1 MSYFTFLGH
10 PMNLKRCLSFLVVCV
25 FTFFLAFVPTSFF
38 GVNPETGLPLFTL
51 TQQRVIAIFVFT
63 AMMWI
68 LEVIPT
74 WTTSVVAIVSI
85 LLTTSNKGLGFL
97 ISGEGV
103 GQLTNYKDIMAAFA
117 DPVIML
123 FLGGFVLAFAATKVG
138 LDVQLAKVML
148 KPFGTNPK
156 MVLLGV
162 LLVIGVFSMFMSN
175 TATAAMM
182 LTFLTPVLATLPK
195 DGGGRI
201 ALALAIPIAANI
213 GGMGTPIG
221 TPPNAIAL
229 GAINDSLPA
238 DQQITFVG
246 WMIRMVPYVIV
257 MLLFA
262 WLLLLKLYPFKAKKI
277 ELKIEGQEVKATPFQ
292 KYVVWVTFA
301 LTIIL
306 WVGEKW
312 FGVNSNVVAM
322 IPFAVFS
329 ATGIMKA
336 KHLEHINWAVLWMVA
351 GGFALGTA
359 LNQTGLASTLIENIP
374 FASWNALVVMLAGG
388 FICYFLSNFISNS
401 AAANLVVPILIV
413 VGKALSG
420 KSDPANLPDGG
431 ADGGAVVADT
441 LSKADTLIP
450 AADSVVAS
458 ADSVAVVSDSL
469 AVASDSLATAATSAQ
484 EAAAYFE
491 ALGGVPALI
500 IGVAICASLAMCLPV
515 STPPN
520 ALAHSTGM
528 ISTKQMATVGIII
541 GVVGFILGYLML
553 IFVGF

>member
-1 MSYFTFLGH
+1 MSYFSFLGH
-10 PMNLKRCLSFLVVCV
+10 PMNLKRCLSFLVVCI
-25 FTFFLAFVPTSFF
+25 FTFFLALVPTSFF
-38 GVNPETGLPLFTL
+38 GVNPDTGLPIFTL

-97 ISGEGV
+97 IAKENIGA
-103 GQLTNYKDIMAAFA
+103 LTNYKDVMAAFA

-156 MVLLGV
+156 TVLLGV
-162 LLVIGVFSMFMSN
+162 LLVIGIFSMFMSN

-201 ALALAIPIAANI
+201 SLALAIPIAANI

-229 GAINDSLPA
+229 GALQDA
-238 DQQITFVG
+238 GYAITFAG
-246 WMIRMVPYVIV
+246 WMLRMVPYVII
-257 MLLFA
+257 MLVFA
-262 WLLLLKLYPFKAKKI
+262 WVLLMKLYPFKAKSI

-306 WVGEKW
+306 WVGEQW
-312 FGVNSNVVAM
+312 FKINSNIVAM

-359 LNQTGLASTLIENIP
+359 LNQTGLASTLIKTIP
-374 FASWNALVVMLAGG
+374 FASWNALVVMLVGG

-401 AAANLVVPILIV
+401 ASANLVVPILIV
-413 VGKALSG
+413 VGKALMG
-420 KSDPANLPDGG
+420 NPH
-431 ADGGAVVADT
+431 
-441 LSKADTLIP
+441 
-450 AADSVVAS
+450 
-458 ADSVAVVSDSL
+458 
-469 AVASDSLATAATSAQ
+469 
-484 EAAAYFE
+484 FE
-491 ALGGVPALI
+491 SLGGVPAMI

-528 ISTKQMATVGIII
+528 ITTKQMATVGIVM
-541 GVVGFILGYLML
+541 GLVGLVLGYLML
-553 IFVGF
+553 IFIGF

>member
-25 FTFFLAFVPTSFF
+25 FTFFLALVPTSFY
-38 GVNPETGLPLFTL
+38 GINPETGLPIFTL

-74 WTTSVVAIVSI
+74 WTTSVVAIVAI

-97 ISGEGV
+97 MAKDNIGD
-103 GQLTNYKDIMAAFA
+103 LTNYKSIMAAFA

-138 LDVQLAKVML
+138 LDVQLARVML

-156 MVLLGV
+156 TVLLGV
-162 LLVIGVFSMFMSN
+162 LLVIGIFSMFMSN

-201 ALALAIPIAANI
+201 SLALAIPIAANL

-229 GAINDSLPA
+229 GALQEAGYN
-238 DQQITFVG
+238 ITFVG
-246 WMIRMVPYVIV
+246 WMLRMVPYVLV

-262 WLLLLKLYPFKAKKI
+262 WFLLTKLYPFKAKKI
-277 ELKIEGQEVKATPFQ
+277 ELKIEGAPTKTTPFQ

-306 WVGEKW
+306 WVGESLFK
-312 FGVNSNVVAM
+312 VNSNIVAM

-329 ATGIMKA
+329 ATGILKA
-336 KHLEHINWAVLWMVA
+336 RDLEHINWAVLWMVA

-359 LNQTGLASTLIENIP
+359 LNQTGLATTLINTIP
-374 FASWNALVVMLAGG
+374 FASWNALVVMLVGG

-401 AAANLVVPILIV
+401 ASANLVVPILIV
-413 VGKALSG
+413 VGKAMSG
-420 KSDPANLPDGG
+420 NPS
-431 ADGGAVVADT
+431 
-441 LSKADTLIP
+441 
-450 AADSVVAS
+450 
-458 ADSVAVVSDSL
+458 
-469 AVASDSLATAATSAQ
+469 
-484 EAAAYFE
+484 FE
-491 ALGGVPALI
+491 ALGGVPAMI
-500 IGVAICASLAMCLPV
+500 AGVAICASLAMCLPV

-528 ISTKQMATVGIII
+528 ITTKQMATVGIII
-541 GVVGFILGYLML
+541 GVVGFVLGYLML
-553 IFVGF
+553 MFIGF

>member
-1 MSYFTFLGH
+1 MSYFSFLGH
-10 PMNLKRCLSFLVVCV
+10 PMNLKRCLSFLVVCI
-25 FTFFLAFVPTSFF
+25 FTFFLALVPTSFF
-38 GVNPETGLPLFTL
+38 GVNPETGLPIFTL

-97 ISGEGV
+97 IAKENV
-103 GQLTNYKDIMAAFA
+103 GALTNYKDIMAAFA

-156 MVLLGV
+156 TVLLGV
-162 LLVIGVFSMFMSN
+162 LLVIGIFSMFMSN

-201 ALALAIPIAANI
+201 SLALAIPIAANI

-229 GAINDSLPA
+229 GALQEA
-238 DQQITFVG
+238 GYAVTFAG
-246 WMIRMVPYVIV
+246 WMLRMVPYVII
-257 MLLFA
+257 MLVIA
-262 WLLLLKLYPFKAKKI
+262 WVLLMKLYPFKAKSI

-306 WVGEKW
+306 WVGEQW
-312 FGVNSNVVAM
+312 FKINSNIVAM

-359 LNQTGLASTLIENIP
+359 LNQTGLASTLIKTIP
-374 FASWNALVVMLAGG
+374 FASWNALVVMLVGG

-401 AAANLVVPILIV
+401 ASANLVVPILIV
-413 VGKALSG
+413 VGKAMVG
-420 KSDPANLPDGG
+420 NPE
-431 ADGGAVVADT
+431 
-441 LSKADTLIP
+441 
-450 AADSVVAS
+450 S
-458 ADSVAVVSDSL
+458 AES
-469 AVASDSLATAATSAQ
+469 
-484 EAAAYFE
+484 FN
-491 ALGGVPALI
+491 ALGGVPAMI

-528 ISTKQMATVGIII
+528 ITTKQMATVGIVM
-541 GVVGFILGYLML
+541 GAVGLVLGYLML
-553 IFVGF
+553 IFIGF

>member
-10 PMNLKRCLSFLVVCV
+10 PMNLKRCLSFLVVCI
-25 FTFFLAFVPTSFF
+25 FTFFLALVPTSFY
-38 GVNPETGLPLFTL
+38 GINPETGLPIFTL

-97 ISGEGV
+97 MVKDNIGE
-103 GQLTNYKDIMAAFA
+103 LTNYKSVMAAFA

-138 LDVQLAKVML
+138 LDVQLARVML

-156 MVLLGV
+156 KVLLGL
-162 LLVIGVFSMFMSN
+162 LLVIGTFSMFMSN

-201 ALALAIPIAANI
+201 SLALAIPIAANL

-229 GAINDSLPA
+229 GALQDAGYN
-238 DQQITFVG
+238 ITFVG
-246 WMIRMVPYVIV
+246 WMIRMIPFVIV

-262 WLLLLKLYPFKAKKI
+262 WALLMKLYPFKAKSI
-277 ELKIEGQEVKATPFQ
+277 EIKIEGEPTKTTPFQ

-306 WVGEKW
+306 WVGESIFK
-312 FGVNSNVVAM
+312 VNSNIVAM

-329 ATGIMKA
+329 ATGILKSRD
-336 KHLEHINWAVLWMVA
+336 LEHINWAVLWMVA

-359 LNQTGLASTLIENIP
+359 LNQTGLASTLIQTIP
-374 FASWNALVVMLAGG
+374 FASWNAVVVMLVGG

-401 AAANLVVPILIV
+401 ASANLVVPILIV
-413 VGKALSG
+413 VGKAMAGNS
-420 KSDPANLPDGG
+420 S
-431 ADGGAVVADT
+431 
-441 LSKADTLIP
+441 
-450 AADSVVAS
+450 
-458 ADSVAVVSDSL
+458 
-469 AVASDSLATAATSAQ
+469 
-484 EAAAYFE
+484 FE
-491 ALGGVPALI
+491 ALGGVPAMI
-500 IGVAICASLAMCLPV
+500 VGIAIAASLAMCLPV

-528 ISTKQMATVGIII
+528 ITTRQMATVGIII
-541 GVVGFILGYLML
+541 GVVGFVLGYLML
-553 IFVGF
+553 IFIGF

>member
-1 MSYFTFLGH
+1 
-10 PMNLKRCLSFLVVCV
+10 MNLKRCLSFLVVCI
-25 FTFFLAFVPTSFF
+25 FTFFLALVPTSFF
-38 GVNPETGLPLFTL
+38 GVNPETGLPIFTL

-97 ISGEGV
+97 IAKENV
-103 GQLTNYKDIMAAFA
+103 GALTNYKDIMAAFA

-156 MVLLGV
+156 TVLLGI
-162 LLVIGVFSMFMSN
+162 LLVIGIFSMFMSN

-201 ALALAIPIAANI
+201 SLALAIPIAANI

-229 GAINDSLPA
+229 GALQEA
-238 DQQITFVG
+238 GYAVTFAG
-246 WMIRMVPYVIV
+246 WMLRMVPYVII
-257 MLLFA
+257 MLVIA
-262 WLLLLKLYPFKAKKI
+262 WVLLMKLYPFKAKSI

-306 WVGEKW
+306 WVGEQW
-312 FGVNSNVVAM
+312 FKINSNIVAM

-359 LNQTGLASTLIENIP
+359 LNQTGLASTLIKTIP
-374 FASWNALVVMLAGG
+374 FASWNALVVMLVGG

-401 AAANLVVPILIV
+401 ASANLVVPILIV
-413 VGKALSG
+413 VGKAMAG
-420 KSDPANLPDGG
+420 NPE
-431 ADGGAVVADT
+431 
-441 LSKADTLIP
+441 
-450 AADSVVAS
+450 S
-458 ADSVAVVSDSL
+458 AES
-469 AVASDSLATAATSAQ
+469 
-484 EAAAYFE
+484 FN
-491 ALGGVPALI
+491 ALGGVPAMI

-520 ALAHSTGM
+520 DLAHSTGM
-528 ISTKQMATVGIII
+528 ITTKQMATVGIVM
-541 GVVGFILGYLML
+541 GAVGLVLGYLML
-553 IFVGF
+553 IFIGF

>member
-1 MSYFTFLGH
+1 MSYFSFLGH
-10 PMNLKRCLSFLVVCV
+10 PMNLKRCVSFLIVCV
-25 FTFFLAFVPTSFF
+25 FTFFLALVPTSFY
-38 GVNPETGLPLFTL
+38 GVNPDTGLPIFTL
-51 TQQRVIAIFVFT
+51 TQQRVIAIFAFT

-97 ISGEGV
+97 MAKDNLGE
-103 GQLTNYKDIMAAFA
+103 LTNYKSIMAAFA

-148 KPFGTNPK
+148 KPFGKNPK
-156 MVLLGV
+156 TVLLGI
-162 LLVIGVFSMFMSN
+162 LLVIGIFSMFMSN

-201 ALALAIPIAANI
+201 SLALAIPIAANL

-229 GAINDSLPA
+229 GALQDAGYN
-238 DQQITFVG
+238 ITFVG

-262 WLLLLKLYPFKAKKI
+262 WFLLMKLYPFKAKSI
-277 ELKIEGQEVKATPFQ
+277 ELKIEGAPIKTTPFQ

-306 WVGEKW
+306 WVGESLFK
-312 FGVNSNVVAM
+312 VNSNIVAM

-329 ATGIMKA
+329 ATGILKA
-336 KHLEHINWAVLWMVA
+336 RHLEHINWAVLWMVA

-359 LNQTGLASTLIENIP
+359 LNQTGLATTLIKTIP
-374 FASWNALVVMLAGG
+374 FASWNALVVMLVGG
-388 FICYFLSNFISNS
+388 LICYFLSNFISNS
-401 AAANLVVPILIV
+401 ASANLVVPILMV
-413 VGKALSG
+413 VGKAIAG
-420 KSDPANLPDGG
+420 NPE
-431 ADGGAVVADT
+431 
-441 LSKADTLIP
+441 
-450 AADSVVAS
+450 S
-458 ADSVAVVSDSL
+458 AESFS
-469 AVASDSLATAATSAQ
+469 
-484 EAAAYFE
+484 
-491 ALGGVPALI
+491 ALGGVSAMI
-500 IGVAICASLAMCLPV
+500 IGVAICASLAICLPV

-528 ISTKQMATVGIII
+528 ITTKQMATVGMI
-541 GVVGFILGYLML
+541 VGIVGLVLGYAML
-553 IFVGF
+553 IFIGF

>member
-1 MSYFTFLGH
+1 MSYFPFLGH
-10 PMNLKRCLSFLVVCV
+10 PMNVRRCLSFLAVCLV
-25 FTFFLAFVPTSFF
+25 TFFLALVPTSFY
-38 GVNPETGLPLFTL
+38 GTDPVTLEPIFTL

-63 AMMWI
+63 ALMWI

-97 ISGEGV
+97 IAKDNV
-103 GQLTNYKDIMAAFA
+103 GALTNYKDVMAAFA

-148 KPFGTNPK
+148 KPFGKNPK
-156 MVLLGV
+156 YVLLGV

-201 ALALAIPIAANI
+201 SLALAIPIAANL

-229 GAINDSLPA
+229 GALQEAGFN
-238 DQQITFVG
+238 ITFAG
-246 WMIRMVPYVIV
+246 WMLRMVPFVIL
-257 MLLFA
+257 MLLIA
-262 WLLLLKLYPFKAKKI
+262 WVLLMKLFPFKAKSI
-277 ELKIEGQEVKATPFQ
+277 ELKIEGAPVKVTPFQ
-292 KYVVWVTFA
+292 KYVVWFTFA

-306 WVGEKW
+306 WIGESVFK
-312 FGVNSNVVAM
+312 VNSNIVAM

-329 ATGIMKA
+329 ATGILKA
-336 KHLEHINWAVLWMVA
+336 RDLEHINWAVLWMVA

-359 LNQTGLASTLIENIP
+359 LNETGLASTLIQIIP
-374 FASWNALVVMLAGG
+374 FSSWNALVVMIVGG
-388 FICYFLSNFISNS
+388 LICYFLSNFISNS
-401 AAANLVVPILIV
+401 AAANLVVPILV
-413 VGKALSG
+413 VIGSAMK
-420 KSDPANLPDGG
+420 DNPAF
-431 ADGGAVVADT
+431 V
-441 LSKADTLIP
+441 
-450 AADSVVAS
+450 
-458 ADSVAVVSDSL
+458 
-469 AVASDSLATAATSAQ
+469 
-484 EAAAYFE
+484 E
-491 ALGGVPALI
+491 LGGVPAMI
-500 IGVAICASLAMCLPV
+500 IGIAIAASLAMCLPV

-528 ISTKQMATVGIII
+528 ITTKQMATVGIII
-541 GVVGFILGYLML
+541 GGIGSVLGYLML
-553 IFVGF
+553 IFIGF

>member
-1 MSYFTFLGH
+1 
-10 PMNLKRCLSFLVVCV
+10 MNVKRCLSFLGVCV
-25 FTFFLAFVPTSFF
+25 ITFFLAFVPTSFF
-38 GVNPETGLPLFTL
+38 GVDPVTAEPIFTL

-63 AMMWI
+63 ALMWI

-97 ISGEGV
+97 IAKENV
-103 GQLTNYKDIMAAFA
+103 GALTNYKDVMAAFA

-148 KPFGTNPK
+148 KPFGKNPK
-156 MVLLGV
+156 FVLLGV
-162 LLVIGVFSMFMSN
+162 LLVIGIFSMFMSN

-201 ALALAIPIAANI
+201 SLALAIPIAANI

-229 GAINDSLPA
+229 GALQEAGYN
-238 DQQITFVG
+238 ITFAG
-246 WMIRMVPYVIV
+246 WMLRMVPFVLL
-257 MLLFA
+257 MLFIA
-262 WLLLLKLYPFKAKKI
+262 WILLQKLYPFKAKSI
-277 ELKIEGQEVKATPFQ
+277 ELKIEGAPVKVTPFQ

-306 WVGEKW
+306 WVGESLFK
-312 FGVNSNVVAM
+312 VNSNIVAM

-329 ATGIMKA
+329 ATGILKA
-336 KHLEHINWAVLWMVA
+336 RHLEHINWAVLWMVA

-359 LNQTGLASTLIENIP
+359 LNQTGLATKLIEIIP
-374 FASWNALVVMLAGG
+374 FASWNALVVMLVGG

-413 VGKALSG
+413 VGKAMSG
-420 KSDPANLPDGG
+420 NPA
-431 ADGGAVVADT
+431 
-441 LSKADTLIP
+441 
-450 AADSVVAS
+450 
-458 ADSVAVVSDSL
+458 
-469 AVASDSLATAATSAQ
+469 
-484 EAAAYFE
+484 FE
-491 ALGGVPALI
+491 NMGGVPAMI
-500 IGVAICASLAMCLPV
+500 IGIAISASIAMCLPV

-520 ALAHSTGM
+520 ALAASTGM
-528 ISTKQMATVGIII
+528 ITTKQMATVGIVM
-541 GVVGFILGYLML
+541 GVVGFALGYLML
-553 IFVGF
+553 IFIGF

>member
-1 MSYFTFLGH
+1 MSYFSFLGH
-10 PMNLKRCLSFLVVCV
+10 PMNVKRCVSFLIVCV
-25 FTFFLAFVPTSFF
+25 FTFFLALVPTSFF
-38 GVNPETGLPLFTL
+38 GTDPLTGANLFTL

-97 ISGEGV
+97 ITKENV
-103 GQLTNYKDIMAAFA
+103 GALTNYKDVMAAFA

-138 LDVQLAKVML
+138 LDVQLAKIML
-148 KPFGTNPK
+148 KPFGKNPK
-156 MVLLGV
+156 TVLLGV
-162 LLVIGVFSMFMSN
+162 LLVIGFFSMFMSN

-201 ALALAIPIAANI
+201 ALALAIPIAANL
-213 GGMGTPIG
+213 GGIGTPIG

-229 GAINDSLPA
+229 GALQEAGYN
-238 DQQITFVG
+238 ITFAG
-246 WMIRMVPYVIV
+246 WMLRMVPYVIV

-262 WLLLLKLYPFKAKKI
+262 WVLLMKMFPFKAKTI
-277 ELKIEGQEVKATPFQ
+277 ELKIEGTPVKVTPFQ

-306 WVGEKW
+306 WVGESIFK
-312 FGVNSNVVAM
+312 VNSNIVAM

-329 ATGIMKA
+329 ATGILKA
-336 KHLEHINWAVLWMVA
+336 RHLEHINWAVLWMVA

-359 LNQTGLASTLIENIP
+359 LNQTGLATRLIQIIP
-374 FASWNALVVMLAGG
+374 FASWNALIVMIVGG
-388 FICYFLSNFISNS
+388 LICYFLSNFISNS
-401 AAANLVVPILIV
+401 ASANLVVPILVV
-413 VGKALSG
+413 VGTAMK
-420 KSDPANLPDGG
+420 DNPDF
-431 ADGGAVVADT
+431 V
-441 LSKADTLIP
+441 
-450 AADSVVAS
+450 
-458 ADSVAVVSDSL
+458 
-469 AVASDSLATAATSAQ
+469 
-484 EAAAYFE
+484 
-491 ALGGVPALI
+491 ALGGVPAMI
-500 IGVAICASLAMCLPV
+500 VGIAIAASVAMCLPV

-528 ISTKQMATVGIII
+528 ITTKQMATVGIII
-541 GVVGFILGYLML
+541 GVVGLTLGYLML
-553 IFVGF
+553 IFIGF

>member
-1 MSYFTFLGH
+1 MSYFHFLGH
-10 PMNLKRCLSFLVVCV
+10 PMNLRRCLSFLVVCV
-25 FTFFLAFVPTSFF
+25 FTFFLALVPTSFY
-38 GVNPETGLPLFTL
+38 GVNPETLEPIFTL

-74 WTTSVVAIVSI
+74 WTTSVVAIVAI

-97 ISGEGV
+97 MMKENIGEM
-103 GQLTNYKDIMAAFA
+103 TNYKSIMAAFA

-148 KPFGTNPK
+148 KPFGNKPK
-156 MVLLGV
+156 TVLLGV

-182 LTFLTPVLATLPK
+182 LTFLTPVLLTLPV

-201 ALALAIPIAANI
+201 SFALAIPIAANL

-229 GAINDSLPA
+229 GALQEAGFN
-238 DQQITFVG
+238 ITFVG
-246 WMIRMVPYVIV
+246 WMIRMVPYVII
-257 MLLFA
+257 MLVLA
-262 WLLLLKLYPFKAKKI
+262 WLLLTKMFPFKAKTI
-277 ELKIEGQEVKATPFQ
+277 ELKIEGAPVKVTPFQ

-306 WVGEKW
+306 WVFEGVI
-312 FGVNSNVVAM
+312 GVNSNIVAM

-329 ATGIMKA
+329 ATGILKA
-336 KHLEHINWAVLWMVA
+336 RDLESINWAVLWMVA

-359 LNQTGLASTLIENIP
+359 LNQTGLATTLINTIP
-374 FASWNALVVMLAGG
+374 FASWNALVVMLVGG

-413 VGKALSG
+413 VGKAMAG
-420 KSDPANLPDGG
+420 N
-431 ADGGAVVADT
+431 
-441 LSKADTLIP
+441 
-450 AADSVVAS
+450 AS
-458 ADSVAVVSDSL
+458 
-469 AVASDSLATAATSAQ
+469 
-484 EAAAYFE
+484 FE
-491 ALGGVPALI
+491 AMGGVPAMVVGI
-500 IGVAICASLAMCLPV
+500 AISASLAMCLPV

-520 ALAHSTGM
+520 ALAASTGM

-541 GVVGFILGYLML
+541 GVVGFVLGYAML

>member
-1 MSYFTFLGH
+1 MSYFHFLGH

-25 FTFFLAFVPTSFF
+25 FTFFLAFVPPSFY
-38 GVNPETGLPLFTL
+38 GINPETGLPIFTL

-97 ISGEGV
+97 IAKENV
-103 GQLTNYKDIMAAFA
+103 GALTNYKDIMAAFA

-156 MVLLGV
+156 TVLLGV
-162 LLVIGVFSMFMSN
+162 LLVIGIFSMFMSN

-201 ALALAIPIAANI
+201 SLALAIPIAANI

-229 GAINDSLPA
+229 GALQEAGYN
-238 DQQITFVG
+238 ITFAG
-246 WMIRMVPYVIV
+246 WMLRMVPYVIL
-257 MLLFA
+257 MLVIA
-262 WLLLLKLYPFKAKKI
+262 WFLLMKLYPFKAKSI
-277 ELKIEGQEVKATPFQ
+277 ELKIEGQEIKVTPFQ

-306 WVGEKW
+306 WVGESIFKI
-312 FGVNSNVVAM
+312 NSNIVAM

-336 KHLEHINWAVLWMVA
+336 RHLEHINWAVLWMVA

-359 LNQTGLASTLIENIP
+359 LNQTGLASTLIKTIP
-374 FASWNALVVMLAGG
+374 FASWNALIVMLVGG

-401 AAANLVVPILIV
+401 ASANLVVPILIV
-413 VGKALSG
+413 VGKAMAG
-420 KSDPANLPDGG
+420 NPG
-431 ADGGAVVADT
+431 
-441 LSKADTLIP
+441 
-450 AADSVVAS
+450 
-458 ADSVAVVSDSL
+458 
-469 AVASDSLATAATSAQ
+469 
-484 EAAAYFE
+484 FE
-491 ALGGVPALI
+491 ALGGVPAMI
-500 IGVAICASLAMCLPV
+500 VGVAIAASVAMCLPV

-528 ISTKQMATVGIII
+528 ITTKQMATVGIIM
-541 GVVGFILGYLML
+541 GVVGLTLGYLML
-553 IFVGF
+553 IFIGF

>member
-1 MSYFTFLGH
+1 MSYFSFLGH
-10 PMNLKRCLSFLVVCV
+10 PMNLKRCLSFLVVCI
-25 FTFFLAFVPTSFF
+25 FTFFLALVPTSFF
-38 GVNPETGLPLFTL
+38 GVNPDTGLPIFTL

-97 ISGEGV
+97 IAKENIGA
-103 GQLTNYKDIMAAFA
+103 LTNYKDVMAAFA

-156 MVLLGV
+156 TVLLGV
-162 LLVIGVFSMFMSN
+162 LLVIGTFSMFMSN

-201 ALALAIPIAANI
+201 SLALAIPIAANI

-229 GAINDSLPA
+229 GALQDA
-238 DQQITFVG
+238 GYAITFAG
-246 WMIRMVPYVIV
+246 WMLRMVPYVIL
-257 MLLFA
+257 MLVIA
-262 WLLLLKLYPFKAKKI
+262 WVLLMKLYPFKAKSI

-306 WVGEKW
+306 WVGEQW
-312 FGVNSNVVAM
+312 FKINSNIVAM

-336 KHLEHINWAVLWMVA
+336 RHLEHINWAVLWMVA

-359 LNQTGLASTLIENIP
+359 LNQTGLASTLIKTIP
-374 FASWNALVVMLAGG
+374 FASWNALVVMLVGG

-401 AAANLVVPILIV
+401 ASANLVVPILIV
-413 VGKALSG
+413 VGKALMG
-420 KSDPANLPDGG
+420 NPH
-431 ADGGAVVADT
+431 
-441 LSKADTLIP
+441 
-450 AADSVVAS
+450 
-458 ADSVAVVSDSL
+458 
-469 AVASDSLATAATSAQ
+469 
-484 EAAAYFE
+484 FE
-491 ALGGVPALI
+491 SLGGVPAMI

-528 ISTKQMATVGIII
+528 ITTKQMATVGIII
-541 GVVGFILGYLML
+541 GAVGLVLGYSML
-553 IFVGF
+553 IFIGF

>member
-1 MSYFTFLGH
+1 MSYFHFLGH

-25 FTFFLAFVPTSFF
+25 FTFFLAFVPSSFY
-38 GVNPETGLPLFTL
+38 GINPETGLPIFTL

-97 ISGEGV
+97 IAKENV
-103 GQLTNYKDIMAAFA
+103 GALTNYKDIMAAFA

-156 MVLLGV
+156 TVLLGV
-162 LLVIGVFSMFMSN
+162 LLVIGIFSMFMSN

-201 ALALAIPIAANI
+201 SLALAIPIAANI

-229 GAINDSLPA
+229 GALQEAGYN
-238 DQQITFVG
+238 ITFAG
-246 WMIRMVPYVIV
+246 WMLRMVPYVII
-257 MLLFA
+257 MLVIA
-262 WLLLLKLYPFKAKKI
+262 WVFLMKVYPFKAKSI
-277 ELKIEGQEVKATPFQ
+277 ELKIEGQEIKATPFQ
-292 KYVVWVTFA
+292 KYVVWFTFA

-306 WVGEKW
+306 WVGEQW
-312 FGVNSNVVAM
+312 FKINSNIVAM

-336 KHLEHINWAVLWMVA
+336 RHLEHINWAVLWMVA

-359 LNQTGLASTLIENIP
+359 LNQTGLASTLIKTIP
-374 FASWNALVVMLAGG
+374 FASWNALVVMLVGG

-401 AAANLVVPILIV
+401 ASANLVVPILIV
-413 VGKALSG
+413 VGKAMAG
-420 KSDPANLPDGG
+420 NPG
-431 ADGGAVVADT
+431 
-441 LSKADTLIP
+441 
-450 AADSVVAS
+450 
-458 ADSVAVVSDSL
+458 
-469 AVASDSLATAATSAQ
+469 
-484 EAAAYFE
+484 FE
-491 ALGGVPALI
+491 ALGGVPAMI

-528 ISTKQMATVGIII
+528 ITTKQMATVGIVI
-541 GVVGFILGYLML
+541 GAVGLVLGYLML
-553 IFVGF
+553 IFIGF

>member
-1 MSYFTFLGH
+1 MSYFPFLGH
-10 PMNLKRCLSFLVVCV
+10 PMNLKRCLSFLVVCI
-25 FTFFLAFVPTSFF
+25 FTFFLALVPTSFF
-38 GVNPETGLPLFTL
+38 GVNPDTGLPIFTL

-97 ISGEGV
+97 IAKENVGV
-103 GQLTNYKDIMAAFA
+103 LTNYKDVMAAFA

-156 MVLLGV
+156 TVLLGV

-201 ALALAIPIAANI
+201 SLALAIPIAANI

-229 GAINDSLPA
+229 GALQDA
-238 DQQITFVG
+238 GYAITFAG
-246 WMIRMVPYVIV
+246 WMFRMVPYVII
-257 MLLFA
+257 MLVIA
-262 WLLLLKLYPFKAKKI
+262 WVLLMKLYPFKAKSI

-306 WVGEKW
+306 WVGEQW
-312 FGVNSNVVAM
+312 FKINSNIVAM

-359 LNQTGLASTLIENIP
+359 LNQTGLASTLIKTIP
-374 FASWNALVVMLAGG
+374 FANWNALVVMLVGG

-401 AAANLVVPILIV
+401 ASANLVVPSLIV
-413 VGKALSG
+413 VGKALMG
-420 KSDPANLPDGG
+420 NPH
-431 ADGGAVVADT
+431 
-441 LSKADTLIP
+441 
-450 AADSVVAS
+450 
-458 ADSVAVVSDSL
+458 
-469 AVASDSLATAATSAQ
+469 
-484 EAAAYFE
+484 FE
-491 ALGGVPALI
+491 SLGGVPAMI

-528 ISTKQMATVGIII
+528 ITTKQMATVGIII
-541 GVVGFILGYLML
+541 GVVGLVLGYSML
-553 IFVGF
+553 IFIGF

>member
-1 MSYFTFLGH
+1 
-10 PMNLKRCLSFLVVCV
+10 MNVKRCVSFLIVCV
-25 FTFFLAFVPTSFF
+25 FTFFLALVPTSFF
-38 GVNPETGLPLFTL
+38 GTDPVTGANLFTL

-97 ISGEGV
+97 ISKENV
-103 GQLTNYKDIMAAFA
+103 GALTNYKDVMAAFA

-138 LDVQLAKVML
+138 LDVQLAKIML
-148 KPFGTNPK
+148 KPFGKNPK
-156 MVLLGV
+156 TVLLGV
-162 LLVIGVFSMFMSN
+162 LLVIGFCSMFMSN

-201 ALALAIPIAANI
+201 ALALAIPIAANL
-213 GGMGTPIG
+213 GGIGTPIG

-229 GAINDSLPA
+229 GALQEAGYN
-238 DQQITFVG
+238 ITFAG
-246 WMIRMVPYVIV
+246 WMLRMVPYVIV

-262 WLLLLKLYPFKAKKI
+262 WVLLMKMFPFKAKTI
-277 ELKIEGQEVKATPFQ
+277 ELKIEGAPVKVTPFQ

-306 WVGEKW
+306 WVGESIFK
-312 FGVNSNVVAM
+312 VNSNIVAM

-329 ATGIMKA
+329 ATGILKA
-336 KHLEHINWAVLWMVA
+336 RHLEHINWAVLWMVA

-359 LNQTGLASTLIENIP
+359 LNQTGLATRLIQIIP
-374 FASWNALVVMLAGG
+374 FASWNALIVMIVGG
-388 FICYFLSNFISNS
+388 LICYFLSNFISNS
-401 AAANLVVPILIV
+401 ASANLVVPILVV
-413 VGKALSG
+413 VGTAMK
-420 KSDPANLPDGG
+420 DNPDF
-431 ADGGAVVADT
+431 V
-441 LSKADTLIP
+441 
-450 AADSVVAS
+450 
-458 ADSVAVVSDSL
+458 
-469 AVASDSLATAATSAQ
+469 
-484 EAAAYFE
+484 
-491 ALGGVPALI
+491 ALGGVPAMI
-500 IGVAICASLAMCLPV
+500 VGIAIAASVAMCLPV

-528 ISTKQMATVGIII
+528 ITTKQMATVGIII
-541 GVVGFILGYLML
+541 GVVGLTLGYLML
-553 IFVGF
+553 IFIGF

>member
-1 MSYFTFLGH
+1 MSYFSFLGH
-10 PMNLKRCLSFLVVCV
+10 PMNLKRCLSFLVVCI
-25 FTFFLAFVPTSFF
+25 FTFFLALVPTSFF
-38 GVNPETGLPLFTL
+38 GVNPDTGLPIFTL

-97 ISGEGV
+97 IAKENIGA
-103 GQLTNYKDIMAAFA
+103 LTNYKDVMAAFA

-156 MVLLGV
+156 TVLLGV
-162 LLVIGVFSMFMSN
+162 LLVIGIFSMFMSN

-201 ALALAIPIAANI
+201 SLALAIPIAANI

-229 GAINDSLPA
+229 GALQDA
-238 DQQITFVG
+238 GYAITFAG
-246 WMIRMVPYVIV
+246 WMLRMVPYVIL
-257 MLLFA
+257 MLVIA
-262 WLLLLKLYPFKAKKI
+262 WVLLMKLYPFKAKSI

-306 WVGEKW
+306 WVGEQW
-312 FGVNSNVVAM
+312 FKINSNIVAM

-359 LNQTGLASTLIENIP
+359 LNQTGLASTLIKTIP
-374 FASWNALVVMLAGG
+374 FASWNALVVMLVGG

-401 AAANLVVPILIV
+401 ASANLVVPILIV
-413 VGKALSG
+413 VGKALMG
-420 KSDPANLPDGG
+420 NPH
-431 ADGGAVVADT
+431 
-441 LSKADTLIP
+441 
-450 AADSVVAS
+450 
-458 ADSVAVVSDSL
+458 
-469 AVASDSLATAATSAQ
+469 
-484 EAAAYFE
+484 FE
-491 ALGGVPALI
+491 SLGGVPAMI

-528 ISTKQMATVGIII
+528 ITTKQMATVGIVM
-541 GVVGFILGYLML
+541 GLVGLVLGYLML
-553 IFVGF
+553 IFIGF

>member
-1 MSYFTFLGH
+1 MSYFSFLGH
-10 PMNLKRCLSFLVVCV
+10 PMNLKRCLSFLVVCI
-25 FTFFLAFVPTSFF
+25 FTFFLALVPTSFF
-38 GVNPETGLPLFTL
+38 GVNPDTGLPIFTL

-97 ISGEGV
+97 IAKENIGA
-103 GQLTNYKDIMAAFA
+103 LTNYKDVMAAFA

-156 MVLLGV
+156 TVLLGI
-162 LLVIGVFSMFMSN
+162 LLVIGIFSMFMSN

-201 ALALAIPIAANI
+201 SLALAIPIAANI

-229 GAINDSLPA
+229 GALQDA
-238 DQQITFVG
+238 GYAITFAG
-246 WMIRMVPYVIV
+246 WMLRMVPYVV
-257 MLLFA
+257 LMLVIA
-262 WLLLLKLYPFKAKKI
+262 WVLLMKLYPFKAKSI

-306 WVGEKW
+306 WVGEQW
-312 FGVNSNVVAM
+312 FKINSNIVAM

-359 LNQTGLASTLIENIP
+359 LNQTGLASTLIKTIP
-374 FASWNALVVMLAGG
+374 FASWNALVVMLVGG

-401 AAANLVVPILIV
+401 ASANLVVPILIV
-413 VGKALSG
+413 VGKALMG
-420 KSDPANLPDGG
+420 NPH
-431 ADGGAVVADT
+431 
-441 LSKADTLIP
+441 
-450 AADSVVAS
+450 
-458 ADSVAVVSDSL
+458 
-469 AVASDSLATAATSAQ
+469 
-484 EAAAYFE
+484 FE
-491 ALGGVPALI
+491 SLGGVPAMI

-528 ISTKQMATVGIII
+528 ITTKQMATVGIVM
-541 GVVGFILGYLML
+541 GVVGLVLGYLML
-553 IFVGF
+553 IFIGF

>member
-1 MSYFTFLGH
+1 
-10 PMNLKRCLSFLVVCV
+10 MNLKRCLSFLVVCV
-25 FTFFLAFVPTSFF
+25 FTFFLALVPTSFY
-38 GVNPETGLPLFTL
+38 GINPETGLPIFTL

-74 WTTSVVAIVSI
+74 WTTSVVAIVAI

-97 ISGEGV
+97 MNVDNVGE
-103 GQLTNYKDIMAAFA
+103 LTNYKSVMAAFA

-156 MVLLGV
+156 TVLLGV

-201 ALALAIPIAANI
+201 SLALAIPIAANL

-229 GAINDSLPA
+229 GALQEAGYN
-238 DQQITFVG
+238 ITFVG
-246 WMIRMVPYVIV
+246 WMLRMVPYVLV

-262 WLLLLKLYPFKAKKI
+262 WFLLTKLYPFKAKKI
-277 ELKIEGQEVKATPFQ
+277 ELKIEGAPVKTTPFQ

-306 WVGEKW
+306 WVGESLFK
-312 FGVNSNVVAM
+312 VNSNIVAM

-329 ATGIMKA
+329 ATGILKA
-336 KHLEHINWAVLWMVA
+336 RDLEHINWAVLWMVA

-359 LNQTGLASTLIENIP
+359 LNQTGLATTLINTIP
-374 FASWNALVVMLAGG
+374 FASWNALVVMLVGG

-401 AAANLVVPILIV
+401 ASANLVVPILIV
-413 VGKALSG
+413 VGKAMSG
-420 KSDPANLPDGG
+420 NPS
-431 ADGGAVVADT
+431 
-441 LSKADTLIP
+441 
-450 AADSVVAS
+450 
-458 ADSVAVVSDSL
+458 
-469 AVASDSLATAATSAQ
+469 
-484 EAAAYFE
+484 FE
-491 ALGGVPALI
+491 ALGGVPAMI
-500 IGVAICASLAMCLPV
+500 AGVAICASLAMCLPV

-528 ISTKQMATVGIII
+528 ITTKQMATVGIII
-541 GVVGFILGYLML
+541 GAVGFVLGYLML
-553 IFVGF
+553 MFIGF

>member
-1 MSYFTFLGH
+1 
-10 PMNLKRCLSFLVVCV
+10 MNVKRCLSFLGVCV
-25 FTFFLAFVPTSFF
+25 ITFFLAFVPTSFF
-38 GVNPETGLPLFTL
+38 GVDPVTAEPVFTL

-63 AMMWI
+63 ALMWI

-97 ISGEGV
+97 IAKENV
-103 GQLTNYKDIMAAFA
+103 GALTNYKDVMAAFA

-148 KPFGTNPK
+148 KPFGKNPK
-156 MVLLGV
+156 FVLLGV
-162 LLVIGVFSMFMSN
+162 LLVIGIFSMFMSN

-201 ALALAIPIAANI
+201 SLALAIPIAANI

-229 GAINDSLPA
+229 GALQEAGYN
-238 DQQITFVG
+238 ITFAG
-246 WMIRMVPYVIV
+246 WMLRMVPFVLL
-257 MLLFA
+257 MLFIA
-262 WLLLLKLYPFKAKKI
+262 WILLQKLYPFKAKSI
-277 ELKIEGQEVKATPFQ
+277 ELKIEGAPVKVTPFQ

-306 WVGEKW
+306 WVGESLFK
-312 FGVNSNVVAM
+312 VNSNIVAM

-329 ATGIMKA
+329 ATGILKA
-336 KHLEHINWAVLWMVA
+336 RHLEHINWAVLWMVA

-359 LNQTGLASTLIENIP
+359 LNQTGLATKLIEIIP
-374 FASWNALVVMLAGG
+374 FASWNALVVMLVGG

-413 VGKALSG
+413 VGKAMSG
-420 KSDPANLPDGG
+420 NPA
-431 ADGGAVVADT
+431 
-441 LSKADTLIP
+441 
-450 AADSVVAS
+450 
-458 ADSVAVVSDSL
+458 
-469 AVASDSLATAATSAQ
+469 
-484 EAAAYFE
+484 FE
-491 ALGGVPALI
+491 NMGGVPAMI
-500 IGVAICASLAMCLPV
+500 IGIAISASIAMCLPV

-520 ALAHSTGM
+520 ALAASTGM
-528 ISTKQMATVGIII
+528 ITTKQMATVGIVM
-541 GVVGFILGYLML
+541 GVVGFALGYLML
-553 IFVGF
+553 IFIGF

>member
-1 MSYFTFLGH
+1 MDLQDFSDNNKDGHDDRLYYYPKNPGKGVEIFSPPLCFYKIYCPNLHSETKNGLTNFKFKDKIMSYFHFLGH

-25 FTFFLAFVPTSFF
+25 FTFFLALVPTSFY
-38 GVNPETGLPLFTL
+38 GVNPETLEPIFTL

-74 WTTSVVAIVSI
+74 WTTSVVAIVAI

-97 ISGEGV
+97 MVKDNIGEM
-103 GQLTNYKDIMAAFA
+103 TNYKSIMAAFA

-148 KPFGTNPK
+148 KPFGNKPK
-156 MVLLGV
+156 TVLLGV
-162 LLVIGVFSMFMSN
+162 LLVIGIFSMFMSN

-182 LTFLTPVLATLPK
+182 LTFLTPVLMTLPA

-201 ALALAIPIAANI
+201 SFALAIPIAANL
-213 GGMGTPIG
+213 GGIGTPIG

-229 GAINDSLPA
+229 GALQEAGYN
-238 DQQITFVG
+238 ITFVG

-257 MLLFA
+257 MLLIA
-262 WLLLLKLYPFKAKKI
+262 WFLLTKMFPFKAKTI
-277 ELKIEGQEVKATPFQ
+277 ELKIEGAPVKVTPFQ
-292 KYVVWVTFA
+292 KYVVWFTFA

-306 WVGEKW
+306 WVFEGVI
-312 FGVNSNVVAM
+312 GVNSNIVAM

-329 ATGIMKA
+329 ATGILKA
-336 KHLEHINWAVLWMVA
+336 RDLEHINWAVLWMVA

-359 LNQTGLASTLIENIP
+359 LNQTGLATTLINTIP
-374 FASWNALVVMLAGG
+374 FASWNALVVMIVGG

-401 AAANLVVPILIV
+401 AAANLVVPILVV
-413 VGKALSG
+413 VGKAMSG
-420 KSDPANLPDGG
+420 NPS
-431 ADGGAVVADT
+431 
-441 LSKADTLIP
+441 
-450 AADSVVAS
+450 
-458 ADSVAVVSDSL
+458 
-469 AVASDSLATAATSAQ
+469 
-484 EAAAYFE
+484 FE
-491 ALGGVPALI
+491 ALGGVPAMI
-500 IGVAICASLAMCLPV
+500 VGIAICASVAMCLPV

-520 ALAHSTGM
+520 ALAASTGM
-528 ISTKQMATVGIII
+528 ITTKQMATVGIIL
-541 GVVGFILGYLML
+541 GVVGLVLGYLML
-553 IFVGF
+553 IFIGF

>member
-1 MSYFTFLGH
+1 MSYFSFLGH
-10 PMNLKRCLSFLVVCV
+10 PMNFKRCLSFLIVCV
-25 FTFFLAFVPTSFF
+25 FTFFLALVPTSFY
-38 GVNPETGLPLFTL
+38 GVNPDTGLPIFTL
-51 TQQRVIAIFVFT
+51 TQQRVIAIFAFT

-74 WTTSVVAIVSI
+74 WTTSVVAIVAI

-97 ISGEGV
+97 MAKDNLGE
-103 GQLTNYKDIMAAFA
+103 LTNYKSIMAAFA

-148 KPFGTNPK
+148 KPFGKNPK
-156 MVLLGV
+156 TVLLGV
-162 LLVIGVFSMFMSN
+162 LLVIGIFSMFMSN

-201 ALALAIPIAANI
+201 SLALAIPIAANL

-229 GAINDSLPA
+229 GALQDAGYN
-238 DQQITFVG
+238 ITFVG

-262 WLLLLKLYPFKAKKI
+262 WFLLMKLYPFKAKSI
-277 ELKIEGQEVKATPFQ
+277 ELKIEGAPVKTTPFQ

-306 WVGEKW
+306 WVGESLFK
-312 FGVNSNVVAM
+312 VNSNIVAM

-329 ATGIMKA
+329 ATGILKA

-359 LNQTGLASTLIENIP
+359 LNQTGLATTLIKTIP
-374 FASWNALVVMLAGG
+374 FASWNALVVMLVGG
-388 FICYFLSNFISNS
+388 LICYFLSNFISNS
-401 AAANLVVPILIV
+401 ASANLVVPILMV
-413 VGKALSG
+413 VGKAIAG
-420 KSDPANLPDGG
+420 NPE
-431 ADGGAVVADT
+431 
-441 LSKADTLIP
+441 
-450 AADSVVAS
+450 S
-458 ADSVAVVSDSL
+458 AESFS
-469 AVASDSLATAATSAQ
+469 
-484 EAAAYFE
+484 
-491 ALGGVPALI
+491 ALGGVSAMI
-500 IGVAICASLAMCLPV
+500 VGVAICASLAMCLPV

-528 ISTKQMATVGIII
+528 ITTKQMATVGIIM
-541 GVVGFILGYLML
+541 GAVGLTLGYLML
-553 IFVGF
+553 IFIGF

>member
-1 MSYFTFLGH
+1 MSYFSFLGH
-10 PMNLKRCLSFLVVCV
+10 PMNVKRCVSFLIVCV
-25 FTFFLAFVPTSFF
+25 FTFFLALVPTSFF
-38 GVNPETGLPLFTL
+38 GTDPVTGANLFTL

-97 ISGEGV
+97 ISKENV
-103 GQLTNYKDIMAAFA
+103 GALTNYKDVMAAFA

-138 LDVQLAKVML
+138 LDVQLAKIML
-148 KPFGTNPK
+148 KPFGKNPK
-156 MVLLGV
+156 TVLLGV
-162 LLVIGVFSMFMSN
+162 LLVIGLFSMFMSN

-201 ALALAIPIAANI
+201 ALALAIPIAANL
-213 GGMGTPIG
+213 GGIGTPIG

-229 GAINDSLPA
+229 GALQEAGYN
-238 DQQITFVG
+238 ITFAG
-246 WMIRMVPYVIV
+246 WMLRMVPYVIV

-262 WLLLLKLYPFKAKKI
+262 WVLLMKMFPFKAKTI
-277 ELKIEGQEVKATPFQ
+277 ELKIEGAPVKVTPFQ

-306 WVGEKW
+306 WVGESIFK
-312 FGVNSNVVAM
+312 VNSNIVAM

-329 ATGIMKA
+329 ATGILKA
-336 KHLEHINWAVLWMVA
+336 RHLEHINWAVLWMVA

-359 LNQTGLASTLIENIP
+359 LNQTGLATRLIQIIP
-374 FASWNALVVMLAGG
+374 FASWNALIVMIVGG
-388 FICYFLSNFISNS
+388 LICYFLSNFISNS
-401 AAANLVVPILIV
+401 ASANLVVPILVV
-413 VGKALSG
+413 VGTAMK
-420 KSDPANLPDGG
+420 DNPDF
-431 ADGGAVVADT
+431 
-441 LSKADTLIP
+441 I
-450 AADSVVAS
+450 
-458 ADSVAVVSDSL
+458 
-469 AVASDSLATAATSAQ
+469 
-484 EAAAYFE
+484 
-491 ALGGVPALI
+491 ALGGVPAMI
-500 IGVAICASLAMCLPV
+500 IGIAIAASVAMCLPV

-528 ISTKQMATVGIII
+528 ITTKQMATVGIIL
-541 GVVGFILGYLML
+541 GVVGLTLGYLML
-553 IFVGF
+553 IFIGF

>member
-1 MSYFTFLGH
+1 MAYFSFLGH
-10 PMNLKRCLSFLVVCV
+10 PMNVKRCLSFLVVCI
-25 FTFFLAFVPTSFF
+25 FTFFLAFVPTSFY
-38 GVNPETGLPLFTL
+38 GVNPETGLPIFTL

-74 WTTSVVAIVSI
+74 WTTSVVAIVAI

-97 ISGEGV
+97 MVKENIGE
-103 GQLTNYKDIMAAFA
+103 LTNYKSIMAAFA

-123 FLGGFVLAFAATKVG
+123 FLGGFVLAFAASKVG

-148 KPFGTNPK
+148 KPFGKNPK
-156 MVLLGV
+156 TVLLGV
-162 LLVIGVFSMFMSN
+162 LLVIGTFSMFMSN

-182 LTFLTPVLATLPK
+182 LTFLTPVLMTLPS

-201 ALALAIPIAANI
+201 SFALAIPIAANI

-229 GAINDSLPA
+229 GALQEAGYNV
-238 DQQITFVG
+238 TFVG
-246 WMIRMVPYVIV
+246 WMIRMIPFVIV
-257 MLLFA
+257 LLVFA
-262 WLLLLKLYPFKAKKI
+262 WFLLSRMFPFKAKTI
-277 ELKIEGQEVKATPFQ
+277 ELKIEGAPVKATPFQ
-292 KYVVWVTFA
+292 KYLVWVTFA

-306 WVGEKW
+306 WVGEQW
-312 FGVNSNVVAM
+312 FKINSNIVAM

-336 KHLEHINWAVLWMVA
+336 KDLEQINWAVLWMVA

-359 LNQTGLASTLIENIP
+359 LNQTGLATTLINTIP
-374 FASWNALVVMLAGG
+374 FASWNALVVMIVGG

-413 VGKALSG
+413 VGKAMAG
-420 KSDPANLPDGG
+420 NPA
-431 ADGGAVVADT
+431 
-441 LSKADTLIP
+441 
-450 AADSVVAS
+450 
-458 ADSVAVVSDSL
+458 
-469 AVASDSLATAATSAQ
+469 
-484 EAAAYFE
+484 FE
-491 ALGGVPALI
+491 AIGGVPAMI
-500 IGVAICASLAMCLPV
+500 VGVAICASMAMCLPV

-520 ALAHSTGM
+520 ALAASTGM
-528 ISTKQMATVGIII
+528 ITTKQMATVGIIM
-541 GVVGFILGYLML
+541 GVVGLTLGYLML
-553 IFVGF
+553 IFIGF

>member
-10 PMNLKRCLSFLVVCV
+10 PMNYRRCISFLVVCV
-25 FTFFLAFVPTSFF
+25 FTFFLALVPTSFY
-38 GVNPETGLPLFTL
+38 GVNPDTLEPIFTL

-97 ISGEGV
+97 MVKDNLGE
-103 GQLTNYKDIMAAFA
+103 LTNYKSIMAAFA

-148 KPFGTNPK
+148 KPFGKNPK
-156 MVLLGV
+156 TVLLGL
-162 LLVIGVFSMFMSN
+162 LLVIGFFSMFMSN

-201 ALALAIPIAANI
+201 SLALAIPIAANL

-229 GAINDSLPA
+229 GALQDA
-238 DQQITFVG
+238 GYAITFVG
-246 WMIRMVPYVIV
+246 WMLRMVPYVIV
-257 MLLFA
+257 MLLIA
-262 WLLLLKLYPFKAKKI
+262 WVLLMKLYPFKAKSI
-277 ELKIEGQEVKATPFQ
+277 EIKIEGAPVKTTPFQ

-306 WVGEKW
+306 WVGESLFK
-312 FGVNSNVVAM
+312 VNSNIVAM

-329 ATGIMKA
+329 ATGILKA
-336 KHLEHINWAVLWMVA
+336 RDLEHINWAVLWMVA

-359 LNQTGLASTLIENIP
+359 LNQTGLASTLIQTIP
-374 FASWNALVVMLAGG
+374 FASWNAIVVMLVGG

-401 AAANLVVPILIV
+401 ASANLVVPILIV
-413 VGKALSG
+413 VGKAMMG
-420 KSDPANLPDGG
+420 NPA
-431 ADGGAVVADT
+431 
-441 LSKADTLIP
+441 
-450 AADSVVAS
+450 
-458 ADSVAVVSDSL
+458 
-469 AVASDSLATAATSAQ
+469 
-484 EAAAYFE
+484 FE
-491 ALGGVPALI
+491 AVGGVPAMI
-500 IGVAICASLAMCLPV
+500 VGIAIAASLAMCLPV

-528 ISTKQMATVGIII
+528 ITTRQMATVGIIL
-541 GVVGFILGYLML
+541 GVVGFALGYLML
-553 IFVGF
+553 IFIGF

>member
-1 MSYFTFLGH
+1 
-10 PMNLKRCLSFLVVCV
+10 MNVKRCLSFLGVCV
-25 FTFFLAFVPTSFF
+25 ITFFLAFVPTSFF
-38 GVNPETGLPLFTL
+38 GVDPVTAEPIFTL

-63 AMMWI
+63 ALMWI

-97 ISGEGV
+97 IAKENV
-103 GQLTNYKDIMAAFA
+103 GALTNYKDVMAAFA

-148 KPFGTNPK
+148 KPFGQNPK
-156 MVLLGV
+156 FVLLGV
-162 LLVIGVFSMFMSN
+162 LLVIGIFSMFMSN

-201 ALALAIPIAANI
+201 SLALAIPIAANI

-229 GAINDSLPA
+229 GALQEAGYN
-238 DQQITFVG
+238 ITFAG
-246 WMIRMVPYVIV
+246 WMLRMVPFVFL
-257 MLLFA
+257 MLFIA
-262 WLLLLKLYPFKAKKI
+262 WILLQKLYPFKAKSI
-277 ELKIEGQEVKATPFQ
+277 ELKIEGAPVKVTPFQ

-306 WVGEKW
+306 WVGESLFK
-312 FGVNSNVVAM
+312 VNSNIVAM

-329 ATGIMKA
+329 ATGILKA
-336 KHLEHINWAVLWMVA
+336 RHLEHINWAVLWMVA

-359 LNQTGLASTLIENIP
+359 LNQTGLATKLIEIIP
-374 FASWNALVVMLAGG
+374 FASWNALVVMLVGG

-413 VGKALSG
+413 VGKAMAG
-420 KSDPANLPDGG
+420 NPA
-431 ADGGAVVADT
+431 
-441 LSKADTLIP
+441 
-450 AADSVVAS
+450 
-458 ADSVAVVSDSL
+458 
-469 AVASDSLATAATSAQ
+469 
-484 EAAAYFE
+484 FE
-491 ALGGVPALI
+491 NMGGVPAMI
-500 IGVAICASLAMCLPV
+500 IGIAISASIAMCLPV

-520 ALAHSTGM
+520 ALAASTGM
-528 ISTKQMATVGIII
+528 ITTKQMATVGIVM
-541 GVVGFILGYLML
+541 GVVGFALGYLML
-553 IFVGF
+553 IFIGF

>member
-1 MSYFTFLGH
+1 MSYVSFLGH
-10 PMNLKRCLSFLVVCV
+10 PMNVKRCLSFLVVCI
-25 FTFFLAFVPTSFF
+25 FTFFLALVPTSFY
-38 GVNPETGLPLFTL
+38 GVNPDTLEPIFTL

-97 ISGEGV
+97 IAKENV
-103 GQLTNYKDIMAAFA
+103 GALTNYKDVMAAFA

-156 MVLLGV
+156 TVLLGV
-162 LLVIGVFSMFMSN
+162 LLVIGIFSMFMSN

-201 ALALAIPIAANI
+201 SLALAIPIAANI

-229 GAINDSLPA
+229 GALQEA
-238 DQQITFVG
+238 GYAVTFAG
-246 WMIRMVPYVIV
+246 WMLRMVPYVV
-257 MLLFA
+257 LMLVIA
-262 WLLLLKLYPFKAKKI
+262 WVLLMKLYPFKAKSI

-306 WVGEKW
+306 WVGEQW
-312 FGVNSNVVAM
+312 FKINSNIVAM

-359 LNQTGLASTLIENIP
+359 LNQTGLASTLIKTIP
-374 FASWNALVVMLAGG
+374 FASWNSLVVMLVGG

-401 AAANLVVPILIV
+401 ASANLVVPILIV
-413 VGKALSG
+413 VGKAMAG
-420 KSDPANLPDGG
+420 NPA
-431 ADGGAVVADT
+431 
-441 LSKADTLIP
+441 
-450 AADSVVAS
+450 
-458 ADSVAVVSDSL
+458 
-469 AVASDSLATAATSAQ
+469 
-484 EAAAYFE
+484 FE
-491 ALGGVPALI
+491 ALGGVPAMI

-528 ISTKQMATVGIII
+528 ITTKQMATMGILI
-541 GVVGFILGYLML
+541 GAIGLVLGYVML
-553 IFVGF
+553 IFIGF

>member
-1 MSYFTFLGH
+1 MSYFSFLGH
-10 PMNLKRCLSFLVVCV
+10 PMNVKRCLSFLGVCV
-25 FTFFLAFVPTSFF
+25 ITFFLAFVPTSFF
-38 GVNPETGLPLFTL
+38 GVDPVTAEPIFTL

-63 AMMWI
+63 ALMWI

-97 ISGEGV
+97 IAKENV
-103 GQLTNYKDIMAAFA
+103 GALTNYKDVMAAFA
-117 DPVIML
+117 DPVIMV

-148 KPFGTNPK
+148 KPFGKNPK
-156 MVLLGV
+156 FVLLGV
-162 LLVIGVFSMFMSN
+162 LLVIGIFSMFMSN

-201 ALALAIPIAANI
+201 SLALAIPIAANI

-229 GAINDSLPA
+229 GALQEAGYN
-238 DQQITFVG
+238 ITFAG
-246 WMIRMVPYVIV
+246 WMLRMVPFVFL
-257 MLLFA
+257 MLFIA
-262 WLLLLKLYPFKAKKI
+262 WILLQKLYPFKAKSI
-277 ELKIEGQEVKATPFQ
+277 ELKIEGAPVKVTPFQ

-306 WVGEKW
+306 WVGESLFK
-312 FGVNSNVVAM
+312 VNSNIVAM

-329 ATGIMKA
+329 ATGILKA
-336 KHLEHINWAVLWMVA
+336 RHLEHINWAVLWMVA

-359 LNQTGLASTLIENIP
+359 LNQTGLATKLIEIIP
-374 FASWNALVVMLAGG
+374 FASWNALVVMLVGG

-413 VGKALSG
+413 VGKAMAG
-420 KSDPANLPDGG
+420 NPA
-431 ADGGAVVADT
+431 
-441 LSKADTLIP
+441 
-450 AADSVVAS
+450 
-458 ADSVAVVSDSL
+458 
-469 AVASDSLATAATSAQ
+469 
-484 EAAAYFE
+484 FE
-491 ALGGVPALI
+491 NMGGVPAMI
-500 IGVAICASLAMCLPV
+500 IGIAISASIAMCLPV

-520 ALAHSTGM
+520 ALAASTGM
-528 ISTKQMATVGIII
+528 ITTKQMATVGIVM
-541 GVVGFILGYLML
+541 GVVGFVLGYAML
-553 IFVGF
+553 IFIGF

>member
-1 MSYFTFLGH
+1 MSYFSFLGH
-10 PMNLKRCLSFLVVCV
+10 PMNYKRCISFLVVCV
-25 FTFFLAFVPTSFF
+25 FTFFLALVPTSFY
-38 GVNPETGLPLFTL
+38 GINPETGLPIFTL

-97 ISGEGV
+97 IAKENIGA
-103 GQLTNYKDIMAAFA
+103 LTNYKDIMAAFA

-156 MVLLGV
+156 TVLLGI
-162 LLVIGVFSMFMSN
+162 LLVIGIFSMFMSN

-201 ALALAIPIAANI
+201 SLALAIPIAANI

-229 GAINDSLPA
+229 GALQEA
-238 DQQITFVG
+238 GYAVTFAG
-246 WMIRMVPYVIV
+246 WMLRMVPYVIL
-257 MLLFA
+257 MLVIA
-262 WLLLLKLYPFKAKKI
+262 WVLLMKLYPFKAKSI

-306 WVGEKW
+306 WVGEQW
-312 FGVNSNVVAM
+312 FKINSNIVAM

-359 LNQTGLASTLIENIP
+359 LNQTGLASTLIKTIP
-374 FASWNALVVMLAGG
+374 FASWNSLVVMLVGG
-388 FICYFLSNFISNS
+388 LICYFLSNFISNS
-401 AAANLVVPILIV
+401 ASANLVVPILVV
-413 VGKALSG
+413 VGKAMTG
-420 KSDPANLPDGG
+420 NPA
-431 ADGGAVVADT
+431 
-441 LSKADTLIP
+441 
-450 AADSVVAS
+450 
-458 ADSVAVVSDSL
+458 
-469 AVASDSLATAATSAQ
+469 
-484 EAAAYFE
+484 FE
-491 ALGGVPALI
+491 SLGGVPAMI

-528 ISTKQMATVGIII
+528 ITTKQMATVGIIMGVI
-541 GVVGFILGYLML
+541 GLVLGYLML
-553 IFVGF
+553 IFIGF

>member
-1 MSYFTFLGH
+1 MSYFSFLGH
-10 PMNLKRCLSFLVVCV
+10 PMNLRRCLSFLIVCV
-25 FTFFLAFVPTSFF
+25 FTFFLALVPTSFY
-38 GVNPETGLPLFTL
+38 GINPETGLPIFTL

-97 ISGEGV
+97 IAKENV
-103 GQLTNYKDIMAAFA
+103 GALTNYKDIMAAFA

-156 MVLLGV
+156 TVLLGI
-162 LLVIGVFSMFMSN
+162 LLVIGIFSMFMSN

-201 ALALAIPIAANI
+201 SLALAIPIAANI

-229 GAINDSLPA
+229 GALQEAGYN
-238 DQQITFVG
+238 ITFAG
-246 WMIRMVPYVIV
+246 WMLRMVPYVIL
-257 MLLFA
+257 MLVIA
-262 WLLLLKLYPFKAKKI
+262 WVLLMKLYPFKAKSI
-277 ELKIEGQEVKATPFQ
+277 ELKIEGAPVKVTPFQ

-306 WVGEKW
+306 WVGESLFKI
-312 FGVNSNVVAM
+312 NSNIVAM

-359 LNQTGLASTLIENIP
+359 LNQTGLATTLINTIP
-374 FASWNALVVMLAGG
+374 FASWNALVVMLVGG

-401 AAANLVVPILIV
+401 ASANLVVPILIV
-413 VGKALSG
+413 VGKAMSG
-420 KSDPANLPDGG
+420 NPG
-431 ADGGAVVADT
+431 
-441 LSKADTLIP
+441 
-450 AADSVVAS
+450 
-458 ADSVAVVSDSL
+458 
-469 AVASDSLATAATSAQ
+469 
-484 EAAAYFE
+484 FE
-491 ALGGVPALI
+491 ALGGVPAMI

-528 ISTKQMATVGIII
+528 INTKQMATVGIVMGAI
-541 GVVGFILGYLML
+541 GLVLGYLML
-553 IFVGF
+553 IFIGF

>member
-25 FTFFLAFVPTSFF
+25 FTFFLALVPTSFY
-38 GVNPETGLPLFTL
+38 GINPETGLPIFTL

-74 WTTSVVAIVSI
+74 WTTSVVAIVAI

-97 ISGEGV
+97 MAKDNIGD
-103 GQLTNYKDIMAAFA
+103 LTNYKSIMAAFA

-138 LDVQLAKVML
+138 LDVQLARVML

-156 MVLLGV
+156 TVLLGV
-162 LLVIGVFSMFMSN
+162 LLVIGIFSMFMSN

-201 ALALAIPIAANI
+201 SLALAIPIAANL

-229 GAINDSLPA
+229 GALQEAGYN
-238 DQQITFVG
+238 ITFVG
-246 WMIRMVPYVIV
+246 WMLRMVPYVLI

-262 WLLLLKLYPFKAKKI
+262 WFLLTKLYPFKAKKI
-277 ELKIEGQEVKATPFQ
+277 ELKIEGAPIKTTPFQ

-306 WVGEKW
+306 WVGESLFK
-312 FGVNSNVVAM
+312 VNSNIVAM

-329 ATGIMKA
+329 ATGILKA
-336 KHLEHINWAVLWMVA
+336 RDLEHINWAVLWMVA

-359 LNQTGLASTLIENIP
+359 LNQTGLATTLINTIP
-374 FASWNALVVMLAGG
+374 FASWNALVVMLVGG

-401 AAANLVVPILIV
+401 ASANLVVPILIV
-413 VGKALSG
+413 VGKAMSG
-420 KSDPANLPDGG
+420 NPS
-431 ADGGAVVADT
+431 
-441 LSKADTLIP
+441 
-450 AADSVVAS
+450 
-458 ADSVAVVSDSL
+458 
-469 AVASDSLATAATSAQ
+469 
-484 EAAAYFE
+484 FE
-491 ALGGVPALI
+491 ALGGVPAMI
-500 IGVAICASLAMCLPV
+500 AGVAICASLAMCLPV

-528 ISTKQMATVGIII
+528 ITTKQMTTVGIII
-541 GVVGFILGYLML
+541 GAVGFVLGYLML
-553 IFVGF
+553 VFIGF

>member
-1 MSYFTFLGH
+1 MAYFSFLGH
-10 PMNLKRCLSFLVVCV
+10 PMNVKRCLSFLVVCI

-38 GVNPETGLPLFTL
+38 GINPDTGLPIFTL

-97 ISGEGV
+97 IAKENV
-103 GQLTNYKDIMAAFA
+103 GALTNYKDIMAAFA

-156 MVLLGV
+156 SVLLGV
-162 LLVIGVFSMFMSN
+162 LLVIGIFSMFMSN

-201 ALALAIPIAANI
+201 SLALAIPIAANI

-229 GAINDSLPA
+229 GALQDAGYN
-238 DQQITFVG
+238 ITFAG
-246 WMIRMVPYVIV
+246 WMLRMVPYVLV
-257 MLLFA
+257 MLIIA
-262 WLLLLKLYPFKAKKI
+262 WVLLMKIYPFKAKSI

-306 WVGEKW
+306 WIGEQW
-312 FGVNSNVVAM
+312 FKINSNIVAM

-359 LNQTGLASTLIENIP
+359 LNQTGLATTLISTIP
-374 FASWNALVVMLAGG
+374 FASWNALVVMLVGG

-401 AAANLVVPILIV
+401 ASANLVVPILIV
-413 VGKALSG
+413 VGKAMSG
-420 KSDPANLPDGG
+420 NPG
-431 ADGGAVVADT
+431 
-441 LSKADTLIP
+441 
-450 AADSVVAS
+450 
-458 ADSVAVVSDSL
+458 
-469 AVASDSLATAATSAQ
+469 
-484 EAAAYFE
+484 FE
-491 ALGGVPALI
+491 ALGGVPAMI
-500 IGVAICASLAMCLPV
+500 VGVAICASVAMCLPV

-528 ISTKQMATVGIII
+528 ITTKQMAVVGIIMGAI
-541 GVVGFILGYLML
+541 GLVLGYLML
-553 IFVGF
+553 IFIGF